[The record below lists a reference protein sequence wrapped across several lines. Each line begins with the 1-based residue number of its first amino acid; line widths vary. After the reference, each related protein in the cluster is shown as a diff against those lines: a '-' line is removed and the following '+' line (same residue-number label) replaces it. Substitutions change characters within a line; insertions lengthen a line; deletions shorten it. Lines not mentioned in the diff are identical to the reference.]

1 MKAFFKDVFRRMAVL
16 LVSAFLFAILSLVIF
31 SFFAGSLFSPKVENI
46 KKDSFLVVDLTM
58 NLTDRP
64 ADVSFEDL
72 TRQALAEEEMIPT
85 YHLREV
91 VEAIEAASKDKK
103 LKGIFVTGGFVPS
116 GYGCGYETILEFTR
130 ALETFKQSGKKIIGY
145 LHSPSQLDYLVYSIC
160 DELIMDPAGTMLLPG
175 LASEQLFW
183 GDTLKKYGV
192 GVQVVR
198 TGRYKGAVEPFTE
211 NKFSKQ
217 NRAQVQNLLDRRWKH
232 YLQTLATARSVR
244 WQDLN
249 STLSKKFLWRPK
261 NAVAEKLV
269 DRIDDFGGVIDR
281 LIELGSEEE
290 ENNTF
295 TQIDFGDYIER
306 LRPNPLEQ
314 EEGNDPKIAIVYVEG
329 AIVDGWGDDGTSVG
343 GDEIAR
349 RIRKIRKNKD
359 DYKAVVLRINS
370 PGGSVSGSEAIL
382 FELIRTR
389 EAGLPVVVSMGP
401 VAASG
406 GYWIATA
413 SDKILAGSQTI
424 TGSIGV
430 FGILPNIKELAS
442 TYGLNWDRVKTNS
455 SSDIFSVARPKTD
468 KELEVIQ
475 EYVNLTYARFL
486 ELVGESRKLD
496 VGEVG
501 NLAEGRVWTGREAYE
516 KGLVDRLGGLSQAV
530 KEAVK
535 LADFKGD
542 YEIEE
547 FPKIKTP
554 ADAIAELL
562 EVREGGVSVS
572 EDSMFNNPLFKK
584 LSNASPLLKSMND
597 PFGIYGILP
606 WYRAQLGFNS
616 LEINL

>member
-1 MKAFFKDVFRRMAVL
+1 MAVL

-31 SFFAGSLFSPKVENI
+31 SFFAGSLLSPKIESI
-46 KKDSFLVVDLTM
+46 KKDSFLVLDLTM

-64 ADVSFEDL
+64 ADVSFEDF
-72 TRQALAEEEMIPT
+72 TRQALADEEMVPA
-85 YHLREV
+85 YHLKEV
-91 VEAIEAASKDKK
+91 VEAIEAAAKEKK

-116 GYGCGYETILEFTR
+116 GYGCGYETILEFIR
-130 ALETFKQSGKKIIGY
+130 ALEAFKQSGKKIIGY
-145 LHSPSQLDYLVYSIC
+145 LHSPSQLDYLVFSIC
-160 DELIMDPAGTMLLPG
+160 DELIMDPAGTMLLTG
-175 LASEQLFW
+175 LASEQLFL
-183 GDTLKKYGV
+183 GDTLRKYGV

-211 NKFSKQ
+211 SKFSEE
-217 NRAQVQNLLDRRWKH
+217 NRAQVQNILDRRWKH
-232 YLQTLATARSVR
+232 YLQKLANARSINWEDLNGTLA
-244 WQDLN
+244 Q
-249 STLSKKFLWRPK
+249 KFLWRPE
-261 NAVAEKLV
+261 NAVAEGLV
-269 DRIDDFGGVIDR
+269 DRVDDFGGVIDR

-295 TQIDFGDYIER
+295 AQIDFGDYIQR
-306 LRPNPLEQ
+306 LRPNPLEN
-314 EEGNDPKIAIVYVEG
+314 EDGNDPKIAIIYVEG
-329 AIVDGWGDDGTSVG
+329 AIVDGWGDDGSSVG

-359 DYKAVVLRINS
+359 DYKAIVLRINS
-370 PGGSVSGSEAIL
+370 PGGSVSGSESIL
-382 FELIRTR
+382 FELIRAR

-430 FGILPNIKELAS
+430 FGILPNLKELAS
-442 TYGLNWDRVKTNS
+442 SYGLNWDRVKTNT

-468 KELEVIQ
+468 EELGVIQ
-475 EYVNLTYARFL
+475 EYVNQTYERFL
-486 ELVGESRKLD
+486 ELVGESRKLEVSE
-496 VGEVG
+496 VGE
-501 NLAEGRVWTGREAYE
+501 LAEGRVWTGREAFAV
-516 KGLVDRLGGLSQAV
+516 GLVDQLGGLSQAV
-530 KEAVK
+530 LEAIK
-535 LADFKGD
+535 LAKLKGD

-562 EVREGGVSVS
+562 EVRDKGISVS
-572 EDSMFNNPLFKK
+572 EDSMLSNPVLKK
-584 LSNASPLLKSMND
+584 LSDASPLLKSMND
-597 PFGIYGILP
+597 PIGIYGILP

-616 LEINL
+616 LKINL